1 MMSTIS
7 PWLVDVNS
15 STEASLV
22 FIKFSRVTGVLLI
35 EFAIFLPAVA
45 KKLLNS
51 FGIKEGSSSVL
62 PATVILVIF
71 EFLDSEPMASL
82 IRSQVFFGLLLAFW
96 KLVSK

>member
-15 STEASLV
+15 GTGASLV
-22 FIKFSRVTGVLLI
+22 FINRVTGVLLI

>member
-22 FIKFSRVTGVLLI
+22 FINRVTGVLLI

>member
-15 STEASLV
+15 STGASLV
-22 FIKFSRVTGVLLI
+22 FINRVTGVLLI
-35 EFAIFLPAVA
+35 EIAIFLPAVA

>member
-15 STEASLV
+15 STGASLV
-22 FIKFSRVTGVLLI
+22 LINRVTGVLLI

>member
-15 STEASLV
+15 STGASLV
-22 FIKFSRVTGVLLI
+22 FINRVTGVLLI

>member
-22 FIKFSRVTGVLLI
+22 FINRVTGVSLI

>member
-15 STEASLV
+15 STGASLV
-22 FIKFSRVTGVLLI
+22 FINRVTGVLLI

-62 PATVILVIF
+62 PATVMLVIF

>member
-15 STEASLV
+15 STGASLD
-22 FIKFSRVTGVLLI
+22 FINRVTGVLLI